1 MNRRLLAVPSVLL
14 LSFSFA
20 CQNKAAMAEL
30 EKYRAQAE
38 VGEQNKALAK
48 RYLEGV
54 DSRDTGVF
62 DEVLSADC
70 KIYFP
75 GSFEPISREQ
85 LKQVVGGFYKVFEN
99 ISHRPEDLIAEGD
112 RVVVRTTD
120 SATHIGEFMGL
131 APTGKTVKFGE
142 LHLFRMKD
150 GKIVDY
156 WIQEDFLW
164 MNQQLGLELR
174 PVESKRP

>member
-1 MNRRLLAVPSVLL
+1 MKKYLWVVPLVIMIC
-14 LSFSFA
+14 FAIA
-20 CQNKAAMAEL
+20 CQDKAAMAEL

-54 DSRDTGVF
+54 DRRDTGIF

-70 KIYFP
+70 RIYFP

-112 RVVVRTTD
+112 RVVARTTD

-131 APTGKTVKFGE
+131 APTGKTVEFGE

-150 GKIVDY
+150 GMIVEY

-164 MNQQLGLELR
+164 MNQQLGMELR
-174 PVESKRP
+174 PIEAKKK

>member
-1 MNRRLLAVPSVLL
+1 MKRGLLAGLLVPLL
-14 LSFSFA
+14 GFSFA
-20 CQNKAAMAEL
+20 CQDKAARAEL
-30 EKYRAQAE
+30 DKFRAQAE

-54 DSRDTGVF
+54 DRRDAGIF
-62 DEVLSADC
+62 DEVLSAEC

-85 LKQVVGGFYKVFEN
+85 LKEVVGGFYKVFEN
-99 ISHRPEDLIAEGD
+99 ISHKPEDLIAEGD
-112 RVVVRTTD
+112 RVVARTTD

-131 APTGKTVKFGE
+131 APTGKTVQFGE
-142 LHLFRMKD
+142 LHLFRIKD
-150 GKIVDY
+150 GKIAEY

-164 MNQQLGLELR
+164 MNQQLGMELR
-174 PVESKRP
+174 PIEAKKK

>member
-1 MNRRLLAVPSVLL
+1 MKKYLCAIPLVLMFC
-14 LSFSFA
+14 FSFA
-20 CQNKAAMAEL
+20 CQDKAGMAEL
-30 EKYRAQAE
+30 EKFRAQAE

-54 DSRDTGVF
+54 DRRDTGIF

-70 KIYFP
+70 RIYFP

-85 LKQVVGGFYKVFEN
+85 LKQVVVGFYKVFEN

-112 RVVVRTTD
+112 RVVARTTD
-120 SATHIGEFMGL
+120 SATQIGEFMGL
-131 APTGKTVKFGE
+131 APTGKTVEFGE

-150 GKIVDY
+150 GMIVEY

-164 MNQQLGLELR
+164 MNQQLGMELR
-174 PVESKRP
+174 PIEAKKK